1 MVQFY
6 FMQQPVEI
14 IHRQFPQSI
23 IYHYVDGI
31 LLANSGIDTLEKI
44 NLNTKNFAMLG
55 CGVIDCS

>member
-1 MVQFY
+1 VQ
-6 FMQQPVEI
+6 QLEVI
-14 IHRQFPQSI
+14 CRQFPQSI